1 MDIKKILPVIGII
14 LFIYILSTLDIG
26 KIVDVFLQIN
36 IFLGLISIFAI
47 IPIFLM
53 LNFEWQLIL
62 KKHNIKVSFIYSLK
76 NIFIGLFYGFI
87 TPGGLGGYTRAF
99 YLKDES
105 GETIQKCI
113 VNLLILSSIDFLALL
128 SLGILGGFLLSSIF
142 PRIFPIFLILFI
154 LSISLFIIFI
164 RKDTGKIFYKKI
176 LKSRLLMQYKDKW
189 NGHFNN
195 LYEDIPKIK
204 DLILP
209 FIVSIVGWF
218 IWFSELYLISTLFSI
233 NVPYLYFV
241 LIAAIVNVIAS
252 LPITIQGLGTR
263 EASLILLLSVFNVPQ
278 ENVLGFSLFWFSI
291 SWIFPSLIGA
301 VITIHETK
309 RKPAITKTL

>member
-1 MDIKKILPVIGII
+1 MDIKKILPIIGII

-47 IPIFLM
+47 IPILLL

-105 GETIQKCI
+105 GETIQKCF
-113 VNLLILSSIDFLALL
+113 VNLIILNSIDFLALL

-142 PRIFPIFLILFI
+142 PRIFPIFLIIFI

-164 RKDTGKIFYKKI
+164 RKDTGKILYKKI
-176 LKSRLLMQYKDKW
+176 LKSRLLMQYKDKL
-189 NGHFNN
+189 NGHFNH

-204 DLILP
+204 DLIIP
-209 FIVSIVGWF
+209 FIVSIIGWF
-218 IWFSELYLISTLFSI
+218 IWLSELYLISTLFSI

-263 EASLILLLSVFNVPQ
+263 EGALILLLSVFNVPQ
-278 ENVLGFSLFWFSI
+278 ENVIGFSLFWYTI
-291 SWIFPSLIGA
+291 SWLFPSLIGA
-301 VITIHETK
+301 AVTIYETK
-309 RKPAITKTL
+309 RKPAIFKTI

>member
-1 MDIKKILPVIGII
+1 MDIKKILPIIGIV
-14 LFIYILSTLDIG
+14 LLIYILSTLDIG
-26 KIVDVFLQIN
+26 KIIDVFLNIN
-36 IFLGLISIFAI
+36 IFYGSISIFAL
-47 IPIFLM
+47 IPILLL

-62 KKHNIKVSFIYSLK
+62 KKHNIKVSFWYSLK
-76 NIFIGLFYGFI
+76 NIFIGFFYGFI

-105 GETIQKCI
+105 GETIQKCF
-113 VNLLILSSIDFLALL
+113 VNLLILSSVDFLALVT
-128 SLGILGGFLLSSIF
+128 LGILGGFLLSSIF
-142 PRIFPIFLILFI
+142 PRIFPIFVFIFI
-154 LSISLFIIFI
+154 LLLSLLIIFI

-189 NGHFNN
+189 DGHFNN

-204 DLILP
+204 DLIIP

-233 NVPYLYFV
+233 NVPFLYFI

-263 EASLILLLSVFNVPQ
+263 EGALILLLSVFNVPQ
-278 ENVLGFSLFWFSI
+278 ENIIGFSLFWFTI
-291 SWIFPSLIGA
+291 SWLFPSLVGTA
-301 VITIHETK
+301 VTIHETK
-309 RKPAITKTL
+309 RKPDISKTM